1 MNSNRV
7 ELAPD
12 AHLLMASLRSV
23 GYKTET
29 AISDILDNC
38 IAAHATEV
46 HVDFSWNKEDSTIA
60 IYDNGDGME
69 KCSLIASMK
78 IGSADPSEKRMS
90 DDLGRFGMGMKTAAF
105 SMGKRLR
112 VITKKEN
119 KISTACWDL
128 DYIENQQDGKWSL
141 LVDDIPIDTV
151 LEGYPVFQHFDNGTL
166 IVIDLLDRFVDS
178 ASLKKSKMNSLKKK

>member
-38 IAAHATEV
+38 IAAHATEI

-105 SMGKRLR
+105 SEKYLKALYFQQRNAIATR
-112 VITKKEN
+112 A
-119 KISTACWDL
+119 KISMSDFNEHIFNYRNVKWD
-128 DYIENQQDGKWSL
+128 DE
-141 LVDDIPIDTV
+141 
-151 LEGYPVFQHFDNGTL
+151 E
-166 IVIDLLDRFVDS
+166 
-178 ASLKKSKMNSLKKK
+178 

>member
-119 KISTACWDL
+119 KISTACWEL
-128 DYIENQQDGKWSL
+128 DYIENQQDG
-141 LVDDIPIDTV
+141 
-151 LEGYPVFQHFDNGTL
+151 NG
-166 IVIDLLDRFVDS
+166 
-178 ASLKKSKMNSLKKK
+178 AC

>member
-78 IGSADPSEKRMS
+78 IGSADPSEKR
-90 DDLGRFGMGMKTAAF
+90 
-105 SMGKRLR
+105 
-112 VITKKEN
+112 N
-119 KISTACWDL
+119 
-128 DYIENQQDGKWSL
+128 
-141 LVDDIPIDTV
+141 
-151 LEGYPVFQHFDNGTL
+151 
-166 IVIDLLDRFVDS
+166 S
-178 ASLKKSKMNSLKKK
+178 ASLLMHFLIMIRNKHRKYINKLPRSILYT